1 MLNISSLLYTSNL
14 RGSSMKKKTIIHFIR
29 FVTLQSQV
37 IYCRIIFVFI
47 KKSPKEILFSLQN
60 LSSILPVVCYYRTTF
75 FIAFKLDI
83 KGYWARIRTP
93 YIGLVQNFLRGT
105 VNHSIKLHPL
115 ASNLTLMESSLSS
128 SYILRYKSIEKI
140 PFDRSVFYN
149 YIPKQKFCF
158 VSYVLF
164 IKVCF
169 YQINREIV

>member
-60 LSSILPVVCYYRTTF
+60 LSSIQPVVCYYRTTF

-83 KGYWARIRTP
+83 KGYWARIRTT
-93 YIGLVQNFLRGT
+93 YTGLVQNFLRGT

-128 SYILRYKSIEKI
+128 SYILRY
-140 PFDRSVFYN
+140 
-149 YIPKQKFCF
+149 
-158 VSYVLF
+158 
-164 IKVCF
+164 
-169 YQINREIV
+169 NRENTV

>member
-14 RGSSMKKKTIIHFIR
+14 RRSSMKKKLLYIFIR
-29 FVTLQSQV
+29 FVTLQCHD
-37 IYCRIIFVFI
+37 IYCRIICVFI
-47 KKSPKEILFSLQN
+47 KKSPKEIVFSLQN

-83 KGYWARIRTP
+83 KGYWARRRTS

-128 SYILRYKSIEKI
+128 SYILRYKSIERI
-140 PFDRSVFYN
+140 PFDRSVF

-158 VSYVLF
+158 VCFVRFVYQSLF
-164 IKVCF
+164 LSD
-169 YQINREIV
+169 

>member
-1 MLNISSLLYTSNL
+1 MLNISSLLYSNL
-14 RGSSMKKKTIIHFIR
+14 RGSSMKKKNYYTFYKICYITKPGHI
-29 FVTLQSQV
+29 LQNY
-37 IYCRIIFVFI
+37 ICFI

-93 YIGLVQNFLRGT
+93 YRGLVQNFLRGT

>member
-29 FVTLQSQV
+29 FVTLQSHV
-37 IYCRIIFVFI
+37 IYCRIIFVFL

-128 SYILRYKSIEKI
+128 SYILRY
-140 PFDRSVFYN
+140 
-149 YIPKQKFCF
+149 
-158 VSYVLF
+158 
-164 IKVCF
+164 
-169 YQINREIV
+169 NRENTV

>member
-29 FVTLQSQV
+29 FVTLQSHV
-37 IYCRIIFVFI
+37 IYCRIIFVFL

-93 YIGLVQNFLRGT
+93 YISLGYRISSEE
-105 VNHSIKLHPL
+105 HSTI
-115 ASNLTLMESSLSS
+115 A
-128 SYILRYKSIEKI
+128 
-140 PFDRSVFYN
+140 
-149 YIPKQKFCF
+149 
-158 VSYVLF
+158 
-164 IKVCF
+164 
-169 YQINREIV
+169 

>member
-1 MLNISSLLYTSNL
+1 MLNISSLLFTSNL

-83 KGYWARIRTP
+83 KGY
-93 YIGLVQNFLRGT
+93 
-105 VNHSIKLHPL
+105 
-115 ASNLTLMESSLSS
+115 
-128 SYILRYKSIEKI
+128 
-140 PFDRSVFYN
+140 
-149 YIPKQKFCF
+149 
-158 VSYVLF
+158 
-164 IKVCF
+164 
-169 YQINREIV
+169 

>member
-83 KGYWARIRTP
+83 KGYWARIRTT
-93 YIGLVQNFLRGT
+93 YTGLVQNFLRGT

-115 ASNLTLMESSLSS
+115 ASNLILMESSLSS
-128 SYILRYKSIEKI
+128 SYILRY
-140 PFDRSVFYN
+140 
-149 YIPKQKFCF
+149 
-158 VSYVLF
+158 
-164 IKVCF
+164 
-169 YQINREIV
+169 NRENTV